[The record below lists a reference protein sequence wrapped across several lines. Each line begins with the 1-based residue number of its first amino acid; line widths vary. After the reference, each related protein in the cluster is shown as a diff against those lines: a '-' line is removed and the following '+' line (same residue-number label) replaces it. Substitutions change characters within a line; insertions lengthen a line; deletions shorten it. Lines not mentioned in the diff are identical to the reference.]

1 MPPNLTLL
9 EHANS
14 AIRHVKFSCPIGAYT
29 SDVDIEKTRS
39 AENSISW
46 AEVMVS
52 TLRGKY
58 KFLSERWKKDTED
71 AYEAAAQWVED
82 ILKLK
87 PRESLGEELKFIYY
101 IEGQRQQVYSPEN
114 AMLYIYHKVGEHAGQ
129 MKSGNCGEQAALAF
143 VYLLKHNVLPLD
155 FCKVKNGDHAFVV
168 IGRSKESNPNDLK
181 TWGNAVICDPF
192 NNQAFIA
199 KDATPEQIRILL
211 GDKEDASPSVEYRQ
225 EKDVYRNAKGEKTE
239 APNIPLSLK
248 DVYKKLIEMT
258 VALKNPVYKP
268 VITKLSAKYN
278 GLDGENKLNQL
289 ISSNRVTERQMDGF
303 LAEIK
308 LLDNKPV
315 QETTLFFQRITKP
328 PILDKKIQQQIH
340 SFSFQK

>member
-29 SDVDIEKTRS
+29 SDADIEKTRS
-39 AENSISW
+39 AKNSISW

-58 KFLSERWKKDTED
+58 KILSECWKKDTED
-71 AYEAAAQWVED
+71 AYDATVQWVED
-82 ILKLK
+82 ILALK
-87 PRESLGEELKFIYY
+87 PRANLSEELIFVSY
-101 IEGQRQQVYSPEN
+101 IEEQRQQVYFPEN
-114 AMLYIYHKVGEHAGQ
+114 AMLYIYHKVAEHASG
-129 MKSGNCGEQAALAF
+129 MKSGNCGEQTALAF
-143 VYLLKHNVLPLD
+143 IYLLKHNVLPLD

-168 IGRSKESNPNDLK
+168 IGRSKEGNPNDLK

-199 KDATPEQIRILL
+199 KDATPEQIRMLL
-211 GDKEDASPSVEYRQ
+211 GDKEGACPHVEYRQ
-225 EKDVYRNAKGEKTE
+225 EKEVYRNAKGEKTE
-239 APNIPLSLK
+239 VPNIPLSLR

-258 VALKNPVYKP
+258 IALKNPVYKP
-268 VITKLSAKYN
+268 VIENLSAKCK
-278 GLDGENKLNQL
+278 GLEGVNKLNQL
-289 ISSNRVTERQMDGF
+289 ISSNRVTERQMGEF

-308 LLDNKPV
+308 SLDNKPV

-340 SFSFQK
+340 SFSFQR